1 MDMGK
6 RANKSVGQVVR
17 GVGKRLAVLTL
28 GAFML
33 GIMIH
38 GGMQVAD
45 AAAANQDF
53 PPGPYATSQ
62 DYPPGPYAMSQD
74 YPPGPSVTSQLFPPG
89 PSVDGIVVVG

>member
-17 GVGKRLAVLTL
+17 GVGKRLAVLSL

-38 GGMQVAD
+38 GGMSGAD
-45 AAAANQDF
+45 AAAA
-53 PPGPYATSQ
+53 SQ
-62 DYPPGPYAMSQD
+62 DYPPGPYATSQD